1 MRDREPTTDSP
12 NRSYRSPE
20 ARIVIGIV
28 VVYAGVLAL
37 GQWTDLGPWLA
48 WPIGVAMAVLAV
60 TVLFS
65 ARRDYFRGT
74 RKMARLENRRK
85 LYVADDRL
93 VLENTKGRRVAYV
106 KLSED
111 FEVSI
116 PFKENGRGYYRVV
129 QGWRVLEFNSDIPN
143 AEHIVRDVLGCDEW
157 PPDFDW
163 ILPF

>member
-20 ARIVIGIV
+20 ARIVVGIV
-28 VVYAGVLAL
+28 VLYAVVLAL
-37 GQWTDLGPWLA
+37 GQGTDLGPWLA
-48 WPIGVAMAVLAV
+48 WAIGAAMAV
-60 TVLFS
+60 VLVIVVFS
-65 ARRDYFRGT
+65 VRRDYYRGI
-74 RKMARLENRRK
+74 RKMASLKDRRT

-93 VLENTKGRRVAYV
+93 VLENTKGRRVAYI

-116 PFKENGRGYYRVV
+116 PFKENGRGYYRVM

-143 AEHIVRDVLGCDEW
+143 AEHIVRDVLGCSQW
-157 PPDFDW
+157 PPDAKW
-163 ILPF
+163 NYGY